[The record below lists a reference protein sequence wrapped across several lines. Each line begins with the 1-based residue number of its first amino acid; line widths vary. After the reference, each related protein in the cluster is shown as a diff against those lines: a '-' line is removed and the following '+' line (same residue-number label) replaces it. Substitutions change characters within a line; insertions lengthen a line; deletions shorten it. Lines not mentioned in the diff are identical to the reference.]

1 MTTKFV
7 DSNAAVADRETKR
20 TFPLFKVFMADSAAE
35 QVAKTLNSGYIGQ
48 GPAVEKLEAKLRS
61 HFRHDHLVTV
71 NSATSADHLA
81 IHLLKRPSD
90 VADDS
95 WPGVNAGDEVL
106 TTALTCTATNWPIL
120 ANGLA
125 IKWVDIDPATL
136 NIDLD
141 DLEQKITPRTKII
154 KFVHWGGYPV
164 DLTKISEICERAEAR
179 IGFRPKV
186 IEDCAHAFG
195 STYNGQPIGS
205 HGNLCTFSFQAI
217 KHITTGD
224 GGLLTLPDA
233 QLAQRAGLLRWY
245 GIDRNT
251 NRKDFR
257 CEENIAEWG
266 FKFHMND
273 IAATIGLENLKHADE
288 IISGHQNNARYYD
301 DKLLTVD
308 GITIPHRHE
317 DRTSAFWI
325 YSIIVER
332 KDDFRRAMIDRGI
345 ATSQVHQRN
354 DIHSCVESFA
364 TSLPNLDS
372 INPKLSAI
380 PVGWWIT
387 PEDREYI
394 VDCIKKGW

>member
-1 MTTKFV
+1 MTTKV
-7 DSNAAVADRETKR
+7 SGSRTTVVEKETKR
-20 TFPLFKVFMADSAAE
+20 TLPLFKVFMADSAAE

-48 GPAVEKLEAKLRS
+48 GPAVEKLESRLRG
-61 HFRHDHLVTV
+61 HLRHDHLVTV

-81 IHLLKRPSD
+81 IHLLKKPSG

-125 IKWVDIDPATL
+125 IKWVDVDPTTL
-136 NIDLD
+136 NIDLN
-141 DLEQKITPRTKII
+141 DLERKITPRTKII

-164 DLTKISEICERAEAR
+164 DLTKISGICERAEANV
-179 IGFRPKV
+179 GFRPKV

-195 STYNGQPIGS
+195 STYNDQPIGS

-233 QLAQRAGLLRWY
+233 QFSRRAGLLRWY

-257 CEENIAEWG
+257 CEENIHEWG

-288 IISGHQNNARYYD
+288 IIGGHQNNARYYD
-301 DKLLTVD
+301 DELLAVD

-325 YSIIVER
+325 YSILVER
-332 KDDFRRAMIDRGI
+332 KDDFQRAMIDRGI

-354 DIHSCVESFA
+354 DIHSCVKSFS
-364 TSLPNLDS
+364 TSLPNLDT

>member
-1 MTTKFV
+1 MTTK
-7 DSNAAVADRETKR
+7 VAGSRTTVAEKETKR
-20 TFPLFKVFMADSAAE
+20 TLPLFKVFMADSAAE
-35 QVAKTLNSGYIGQ
+35 QVEKTLNSGYIGQ
-48 GPAVEKLEAKLRS
+48 GPAVEKLETRLRG

-81 IHLLKRPSD
+81 IHLLKKPSG

-125 IKWVDIDPATL
+125 IKWVDVDPTTL
-136 NIDLD
+136 NIDLN
-141 DLEQKITPRTKII
+141 DLERKITPRTKII

-164 DLTKISEICERAEAR
+164 DLTKISEICERAEANV
-179 IGFRPKV
+179 GFRPKV

-195 STYNGQPIGS
+195 STYKGQPIGS

-257 CEENIAEWG
+257 CEENIHEWG

-288 IISGHQNNARYYD
+288 IIGGHQNNAQYYD
-301 DKLLTVD
+301 EKLLAVD

-325 YSIIVER
+325 YSILVER
-332 KDDFRRAMIDRGI
+332 KDDFQRAMIDRGI

-354 DIHSCVESFA
+354 DIHSCVKSFS

-372 INPKLSAI
+372 VNPKLSAI